1 MTEIFGGTPQFY
13 SWYANRTLH
22 CMLIMQPC
30 QKSTSKLFGKKKN
43 NSSERVRN
51 LFTMLPSEHKFI
63 QKKNSTSVPCC
74 TIPTVHFPSNYLL
87 HIPTFLPCY
96 NPTFT
101 RRTSGHCLR
110 TFRAV
115 NLPHSPPPSYK
126 CSASHGIP
134 VSSST
139 PSIFCQA

>member
-1 MTEIFGGTPQFY
+1 MALLNSTLGTRI
-13 SWYANRTLH
+13 AH
-22 CMLIMQPC
+22 CTACLSCNPAKNQL
-30 QKSTSKLFGKKKN
+30 QNFSVKKKITPPN
-43 NSSERVRN
+43 EFAIYSRCYPPNIN
-51 LFTMLPSEHKFI
+51 LS
-63 QKKNSTSVPCC
+63 KKNSTSVPCC